1 MNRLVSTRPPGVFYV
16 DWWLMNHCSWRCQY
30 CADIIRNGSVDLIDL
45 DSAIYT
51 VNDIAQW
58 ARSSGYKTEWYLTG
72 GEVTE
77 WALLPQLL
85 ESIVGSGGQVGLR
98 TNANCSMDLWN
109 QLMTL
114 LTSINMEFHS
124 EYSSTAHFIM
134 CLHAA
139 RRAGVRVTAT
149 VSMLPDRWEELE
161 DMIARIERQ
170 WPDQTIHRRML
181 FEDPAVNRQPMQYT
195 DSQQLKLKRQSG
207 PLLWTDSDGQS
218 EYTDYQT
225 LILEGK
231 NQFRTQPCR
240 VGLEQLIIDAW
251 GRVYRSHC
259 RVGGKIGQLGT
270 AIVWPTKPVSCPRES
285 CGNGF
290 DIMATKG

>member
-1 MNRLVSTRPPGVFYV
+1 
-16 DWWLMNHCSWRCQY
+16 
-30 CADIIRNGSVDLIDL
+30 VDLIDL
-45 DSAIYT
+45 DAAEYT
-51 VNDIAQW
+51 VRDIAHW
-58 ARSSGYKTEWYLTG
+58 ARSRGFRTEWYLTG

-77 WALLPQLL
+77 WALLPQLI
-85 ESIVGSGGQVGLR
+85 EAIVSTGGEVGIR
-98 TNANCSMDLWN
+98 TNANVSMSQWT
-109 QLMTL
+109 QLISM
-114 LTSINMEFHS
+114 LTWVNMEFHS

-134 CLHAA
+134 CLYAA
-139 RRAGVRVTAT
+139 RARGIRVTAT
-149 VSMLPDRWEELE
+149 VSMLPQRWDELE

-195 DSQQLKLKRQSG
+195 PIQQLKLKRQSG
-207 PLLWTDSDGQS
+207 PLLWSDGEGQE

-231 NQFRTQPCR
+231 NQFKTQPCR

-270 AIVWPTKPVSCPRES
+270 NIVWPREPVICPRES